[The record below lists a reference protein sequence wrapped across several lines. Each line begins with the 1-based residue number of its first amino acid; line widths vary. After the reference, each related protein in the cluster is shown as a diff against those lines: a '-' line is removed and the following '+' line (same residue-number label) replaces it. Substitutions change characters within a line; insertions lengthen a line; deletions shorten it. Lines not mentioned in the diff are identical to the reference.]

1 MNTQTIRVANSD
13 IRLSGSLE
21 DPKCIIK
28 ELTLGNLSKA
38 VEILRNGDVVAFPT
52 ETVYGLGANALD
64 PIAVRK
70 IFNAKNRP
78 SDNPLIVHVSSIR
91 MLRSILPSP
100 IPSQYTALMDA
111 FWPGPLT
118 LLFPRHMTMIPDE
131 VCHHHPTVAV
141 RFPAHPVARALISE
155 CGFPLAAPSANA
167 SGRPSPTLAM
177 HVLQDLK
184 GRIPLILDGGE
195 VLNVGIESTVVDGYT
210 NTDPPLVLRPGM
222 ITADQ
227 IRSVGGKAWEKV
239 RDYKAGSAEMEKS
252 PTTPGMKYRH
262 YQPNAELVLFAI
274 SETSTQKAFEQKINA
289 TLKELPAD
297 ARIGVMRSGG
307 GLTWPKVEATM
318 IDLVDENATSPS
330 LCAEQV
336 ARNLFSGLRHLDDVE
351 HATVILVQGVPDIG
365 NGVGVMNRLRKAAST
380 IVQV

>member
-1 MNTQTIRVANSD
+1 MNTQTLRVANSD
-13 IRLSGSLE
+13 ITLSGSLE

-28 ELTLGNLSKA
+28 EPTLSYISKA
-38 VEILRNGDVVAFPT
+38 VDVLKNGDVVAFPT

-64 PIAVRK
+64 PLAVRK

-78 SDNPLIVHVSSIR
+78 SDNPLIVHISSLT

-100 IPSQYTALMDA
+100 IPAQYTALMDA

-118 LLFPRHMTMIPDE
+118 LLFPRHQTIIPDE

-141 RFPAHPVARALISE
+141 RFPAHPLARALISQ

-184 GRIPLILDGGE
+184 GKIPLILDGGQ
-195 VLNVGIESTVVDGYT
+195 VLDVGIESTVVDGYT

-222 ITADQ
+222 ITADH
-227 IRSVGGKAWEKV
+227 IHSVGGQFWARV
-239 RDYKAGSAEMEKS
+239 QDYKAGSTDMERN

-262 YQPNAELVLFAI
+262 YQPNAELVLFAT
-274 SETSTQKAFEQKINA
+274 SETSTQPAFEEKIKA
-289 TLKELPAD
+289 TLKDLPAE
-297 ARIGVMRSGG
+297 AKIGVMRSGG
-307 GLTWPKVEATM
+307 GLTWPRINAPT

-351 HATVILVQGVPDIG
+351 HATVILVQGVPDIDS
-365 NGVGVMNRLRKAAST
+365 GVGVMNRLRKAAST